1 MTPIE
6 NMKARHSVRS
16 YIDKPIEEEILIQ
29 LRQIIESCNRESG
42 LNIQLC
48 INEPKAFT
56 GMMARYGKFNN
67 VKNYIALIGKKGSD
81 LDEKCGYY
89 GEKIVLHAQ
98 QAGLNTCWVAMSY
111 NKRKSAA
118 VIAAREKIL
127 LVIAI
132 GYGET
137 SGVPHKTKS
146 IDELS
151 KVSGSMP
158 DWFRRGMEAVQLAPT
173 AMNQQKFCFELTGDS
188 VITTS
193 GSGFYTKV
201 DLGIAKYHFELGA
214 GDNGWRWAD

>member
-1 MTPIE
+1 MTLIE

-29 LRQIIESCNRESG
+29 LHQIIESCNRESC

-118 VIAAREKIL
+118 VIAEREKLL

-132 GYGET
+132 GYGEK

-188 VITTS
+188 VIATS

>member
-16 YIDKPIEEEILIQ
+16 YTDKPIEEETLIQ

-67 VKNYIALIGKKGSD
+67 VKNYITLIGKKGSD

-118 VIAAREKIL
+118 VIAAMEKLL

-158 DWFRRGMEAVQLAPT
+158 DWFRRGMEAVRLAPT
-173 AMNQQKFCFELTGDS
+173 AMNQQKFCFELAGDS
-188 VITTS
+188 VIATP

-201 DLGIAKYHFELGA
+201 DLCIAKCHFELGA